1 MTVSGLVSSLI
12 ESDWF
17 NWFLT
22 FGKYPLKLDLF
33 ILFSLPKYFHIIKQF
48 PLLSRFIIWLDLIFI
63 FKLCISKQKGWKKFV
78 VCWQVQ
84 IQFDDFIHFLEK
96 VIPPPAVITESH
108 VVQFTLYCY
117 SLPYVKV
124 SPCIIHVHSELTVN
138 QLSGQH
144 WPLSTCAGPGTWHH
158 GYVYTAQWEF
168 GQPTFSLAYL
178 VDKTKVKVD

>member
-17 NWFLT
+17 NWLLT

-33 ILFSLPKYFHIIKQF
+33 ILFPLPKYFHIIKQF

-108 VVQFTLYCY
+108 VHPVVLLSVVCKSITVFYPC
-117 SLPYVKV
+117 SLRAN
-124 SPCIIHVHSELTVN
+124 C
-138 QLSGQH
+138 
-144 WPLSTCAGPGTWHH
+144 
-158 GYVYTAQWEF
+158 
-168 GQPTFSLAYL
+168 QPTEWPTLATVHLCWTWYL
-178 VDKTKVKVD
+178 APWLCLHCTMGIWAANTYPYLFGR